1 MNDGGL
7 NCKYHKTGAR
17 AEKPVVCT
25 LCFCNVKKSTLF
37 KQLRTDENQNE
48 LKYLL
53 ITIFSF

>member
-17 AEKPVVCT
+17 AEKPVVFVF
-25 LCFCNVKKSTLF
+25 LMSKNQLF
-37 KQLRTDENQNE
+37 LLRTDENQNE

>member
-17 AEKPVVCT
+17 AGKPVIFV
-25 LCFCNVKKSTLF
+25 FFNVKKSTLF
-37 KQLRTDENQNE
+37 KQLTTDENQNE